1 MLKKELKEIEKRLGK
16 LDKKLKKDA
25 SFPEHVDRNIKRG
38 TKEVIKLLDDV
49 IEKNILSYKKKFPKK
64 KNG

>member
-25 SFPEHVDRNIKRG
+25 SFPEHVDRRVREG
-38 TKEVIKLLDDV
+38 TKKVVRILDDV
-49 IEKNILSYKKKFPKK
+49 LEKNILAYKKKIPKK
-64 KNG
+64 KK